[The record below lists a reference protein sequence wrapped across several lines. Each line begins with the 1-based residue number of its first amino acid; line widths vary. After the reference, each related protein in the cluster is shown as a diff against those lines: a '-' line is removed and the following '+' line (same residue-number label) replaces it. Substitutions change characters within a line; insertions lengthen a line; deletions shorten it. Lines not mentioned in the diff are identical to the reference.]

1 MSITKER
8 TKEFILKFG
17 QSDSNTG
24 STEAQ
29 IAILTERIRN
39 ITKHLKENKKDY
51 SGQRG
56 LIKMV
61 SLRRKLTK
69 YLQRNT
75 PEKYDELRSELGLR
89 K

>member
-8 TKEFILKFG
+8 TKELILKFG

-39 ITKHLKENKKDY
+39 ITKHLQENKKDY

-61 SLRRKLTK
+61 SQRRKLTK
-69 YLQRNT
+69 YLIRHN
-75 PEKYDELRSELGLR
+75 PGKYEELRSELGLR